1 MGQGV
6 EETALN
12 QPVLDDIN
20 SGSDHEQS
28 ASPFN
33 IGQQS
38 TELEVARLL
47 IEAGADVNVKDDT
60 QQSAYLI
67 PTADG
72 YLEFL
77 KLTLQSG
84 ADVHTPGQEAPPEA
98 RLLLPELAS
107 IAER

>member
-1 MGQGV
+1 MRRQLEICWLRGPAFTPVTNGGV
-6 EETALN
+6 TAL
-12 QPVLDDIN
+12 IA
-20 SGSDHEQS
+20 S
-28 ASPFN
+28 AYQN
-33 IGQQS
+33 H
-38 TELEVARLL
+38 LEVARLL

-84 ADVHTPGQEAPPEA
+84 LLPPVRHWRERWPPEPA
-98 RLLLPELAS
+98 NL
-107 IAER
+107 